1 LNVLSNVHRTPLPVF
16 DNQTSSFVVIDYST
30 VTSTLFT
37 TLYDPYVYAPFIA
50 EAVVGL
56 EQGDASL
63 FVEIFSGS
71 QGNESLFSCSP
82 DLPKPFS
89 TGGQEILTAI
99 SCGDQN
105 DPVATGLQ
113 KSLPVYERML
123 QTSPIFGPVL
133 FSETSG
139 PCSYVTISSTVFM
152 VPISV
157 QSLVDP
163 F

>member
-1 LNVLSNVHRTPLPVF
+1 
-16 DNQTSSFVVIDYST
+16 
-30 VTSTLFT
+30 VTSTLYT
-37 TLYDPYVYAPFIA
+37 ALYDPYVNAPFIA

-63 FVEIFSGS
+63 LLGS
-71 QGNESLFSCSP
+71 SNGLQGNESLFSCSL

-113 KSLPVYERML
+113 QSLPVYERML
-123 QTSPIFGPVL
+123 QTSPTFGPVL
-133 FSETSG
+133 FSATSG
-139 PCSYVTISSTVFM
+139 PCSYVTSLSTVFVM
-152 VPISV
+152 PISV
-157 QSLVDP
+157 QSLVFP